1 MNRTLLNII
10 RFVALVVAQVLLVN
24 HIRLGGYVHPYIYL
38 IFVMLLPLN
47 IPGWQ
52 LLLSGFG
59 LGLVMDLFMGTLG
72 MHAGA
77 TTLMAFCRPAII
89 RLVSGNLKFENVRE
103 PSIQQMGF
111 PWFLRYTLCMVTVHN
126 FTLFMLEGFTF
137 HLVGQ
142 ALVRILLSV
151 PVSMFLILLILYFFA
166 PTKKK
171 DRAPV

>member
-1 MNRTLLNII
+1 MNRTLMHIL
-10 RFVALVVAQVLLVN
+10 RFILLVLAQVLVIN
-24 HIRLGGYVHPYIYL
+24 HIRLGGYVHPYVYL
-38 IFVMLLPLN
+38 IFVMLLPTN
-47 IPGWQ
+47 MPGWQ
-52 LLLSGFG
+52 LLVSGFG
-59 LGLVMDLFMGTLG
+59 IGLVIDLFMGTPG

-89 RLVSGNLKFENVRE
+89 RLVSGRLKLENVRE
-103 PSIQQMGF
+103 PNTNQLDF

-142 ALVRILLSV
+142 ALLRLLLSV
-151 PVSMFLILLILYFFA
+151 PVSMFLILTFIYLFS

-171 DRAPV
+171 DRS

>member
-1 MNRTLLNII
+1 MNKYLLNLI
-10 RFVALVVAQVLLVN
+10 RFVLLVIAQVLVIN

-38 IFVMLLPLN
+38 IFVMLMPIN
-47 IPGWQ
+47 MPGWQ

-59 LGLVMDLFMGTLG
+59 IGLAIDLFMGTLG

-89 RLVSGNLKFENVRE
+89 RLVSGNQKFENIRE
-103 PSIQQMGF
+103 PNIPQLGF
-111 PWFLRYTLCMVTVHN
+111 PWFFRYTLCMVTVHN

-142 ALVRILLSV
+142 ALFRILLSV
-151 PVSMFLILLILYFFA
+151 PVSIFLILLTLYLFA

-171 DRAPV
+171 ERSTM

>member
-1 MNRTLLNII
+1 MNRTVLNII
-10 RFVALVVAQVLLVN
+10 RFIALVAAQVLIVN

-38 IFVMLLPLN
+38 IFVMLLPIN
-47 IPGWQ
+47 MPGWQ

-59 LGLVMDLFMGTLG
+59 IGLVIDLFMGTLG

-89 RLVSGNLKFENVRE
+89 TIISGSQKFDNIKEPNVN
-103 PSIQQMGF
+103 QLGF
-111 PWFLRYTLCMVTVHN
+111 AWFLRYTLCMVIVHN
-126 FTLFMLEGFTF
+126 FMLFMLEGFTF

-142 ALVRILLSV
+142 AMLRILLSA
-151 PVSMFLILLILYFFA
+151 PASMFLILLIIYLFS

-171 DRAPV
+171 EHTK